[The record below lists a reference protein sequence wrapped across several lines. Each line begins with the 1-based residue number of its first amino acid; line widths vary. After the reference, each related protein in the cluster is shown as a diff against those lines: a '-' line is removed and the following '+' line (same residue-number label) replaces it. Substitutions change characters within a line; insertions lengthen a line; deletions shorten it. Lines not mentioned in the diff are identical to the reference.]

1 MGKAFRR
8 VINLSVSVC
17 LINFSFF
24 VQAQHSNE
32 ISTESSAL
40 TTILPVAATEDELI
54 NTLIGIAG
62 WIVLALC
69 FLGISIIIVFNSSHR
84 KRKPMKY
91 FGVIGDPKSK
101 LVSKK
106 AVHGSFVM
114 KSPEAMRRY
123 SKTIDRRR

>member
-1 MGKAFRR
+1 MRKIFCRIVSLSILAALTDFR
-8 VINLSVSVC
+8 
-17 LINFSFF
+17 FF
-24 VQAQHSNE
+24 AQAQHSSEN
-32 ISTESSAL
+32 SSESSAI
-40 TTILPVAATEDELI
+40 TTISPVTATEGELI

-91 FGVIGDPKSK
+91 FGVVGDPKSK

-123 SKTIDRRR
+123 SKTIDRRG